1 MAIPTTNNAS
11 MGPTLRHRETT
22 KRIKNMAILKT
33 LFRQVPQ
40 LTASMALFSRLT
52 FENKFQENAETLQ
65 SDNFKT
71 KTRHKGKYNY
81 A

>member
-1 MAIPTTNNAS
+1 
-11 MGPTLRHRETT
+11 
-22 KRIKNMAILKT
+22 MAILKT